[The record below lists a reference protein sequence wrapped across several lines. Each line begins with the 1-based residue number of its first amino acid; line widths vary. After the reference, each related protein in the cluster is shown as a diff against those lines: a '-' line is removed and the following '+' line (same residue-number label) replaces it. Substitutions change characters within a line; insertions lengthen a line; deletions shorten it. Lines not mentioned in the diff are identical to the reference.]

1 MTTGHP
7 PTGRAIIGVKR
18 IRIIATGNT
27 NTRITGSRCIS
38 RRTPI
43 ARSLS
48 RSISISVSR
57 SIPITGS
64 LSRSISASVSRSIS
78 VTGSL
83 SRSVSIGVG
92 RCITVTGSLSRS
104 ISASVSRSVPISRS
118 RSAARCVS
126 VSAGI
131 TLIVAGNNVGD
142 AYVGRSVN
150 AGHTRESFRAIVRG
164 SVAAGVGRAGVRT
177 LIRAVV

>member
-18 IRIIATGNT
+18 IRIITTGNA

-38 RRTPI
+38 RRTP
-43 ARSLS
+43 
-48 RSISISVSR
+48 V
-57 SIPITGS
+57 TGS
-64 LSRSISASVSRSIS
+64 LSRSISASVSRSIPIS
-78 VTGSL
+78 
-83 SRSVSIGVG
+83 
-92 RCITVTGSLSRS
+92 GSLSRS
-104 ISASVSRSVPISRS
+104 ISASVSRSIAVTGSLSRSVSASVSRSIPIARS

>member
-48 RSISISVSR
+48 RSIS
-57 SIPITGS
+57 
-64 LSRSISASVSRSIS
+64 ASVSRSIS

-104 ISASVSRSVPISRS
+104 ISASVSRSIPITRS